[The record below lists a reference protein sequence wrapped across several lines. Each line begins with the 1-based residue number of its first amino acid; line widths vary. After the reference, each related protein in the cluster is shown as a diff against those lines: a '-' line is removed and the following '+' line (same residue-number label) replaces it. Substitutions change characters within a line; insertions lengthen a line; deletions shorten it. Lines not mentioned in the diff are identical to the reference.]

1 MTMQSTSQDRS
12 LAAANGESMLV
23 GQRSKLTVEF
33 KKALERYIVAHNLQP
48 GDKLP
53 TEGELCA
60 IFGTSR
66 TVVRETMKL
75 FEVLGIVSIETG
87 RGTFLRAFDM
97 GSILSNLPAE
107 IIFRSDDM
115 AEILEVRRY
124 LEQYCV
130 EKATQIARVQPEH
143 PMLREMRECVRAMK
157 KRAAAGEDMW
167 DEDVKFHRALA
178 QLADNRILLMILEIF
193 WSLRPRFPMDNSR
206 RALRERYNRH
216 QKFMDVLITGD
227 SRKAL
232 QENESHFSAL
242 RSDMQI
248 TS

>member
-1 MTMQSTSQDRS
+1 MQSPSQDRLIS
-12 LAAANGESMLV
+12 SESNGEPMLV
-23 GQRSKLTVEF
+23 GYRSKLTVEF
-33 KKALERYIVAHNLQP
+33 KKALEHYIVAHNLQP

-53 TEGELCA
+53 TEAQLST

-115 AEILEVRRY
+115 EEILEVRRY

-130 EKATQIARVQPEH
+130 EKAAQIARTQPKH
-143 PMLREMRECVRAMK
+143 PMLMEMQDSVSAMK

-167 DEDVKFHRALA
+167 SEDVRFHRALA

-193 WSLRPRFPMDNSR
+193 WSLRPRFPIDNSR
-206 RALRERYNRH
+206 PALQARYQRHQNFINILLTGDAQNALRE
-216 QKFMDVLITGD
+216 
-227 SRKAL
+227 
-232 QENESHFSAL
+232 NEIHFSAL
-242 RSDMQI
+242 RADMQV
-248 TS
+248 SD